1 MFDLFQKKKYPD
13 FWKTYSDC
21 FQHKNNGNLDTI
33 RFVIFDTETT
43 GLDITKD
50 RVLSIGA
57 ISIIGNS
64 IDVSGSFEIYLQQEE
79 FNKNSVEIHGILKEG
94 NLTKL
99 DEREA
104 VIQFLEYIKDAVLI
118 AHHTAFDIAM
128 MNQCLKRL
136 NLPKLKNKTL
146 DTGIL
151 FKKTKQHEPKDKP
164 YSLDELC
171 AIFKIP
177 KHDRHTAS
185 GDAFITALLFL
196 KTISQLK
203 KRNKNLTLKDLLFIK
218 PKHGLI

>member
-1 MFDLFQKKKYPD
+1 MFDWFKKNYSH
-13 FWKTYSDC
+13 FWKTYSDS
-21 FQHKNNGNLDTI
+21 FQHKNNIDIEKI

-57 ISIIGNS
+57 ISIVGNS
-64 IDVSGSFEIYLQQEE
+64 IDVSDSFEIYLQQEE
-79 FNKNSVEIHGILKEG
+79 FNKDSVEIHGILKEG
-94 NLTKL
+94 KLTKL
-99 DEREA
+99 SEKEA
-104 VIQFLEYIKDAVLI
+104 IIQFLVYIKDAVLV
-118 AHHTAFDIAM
+118 AHHTAFDVAM
-128 MNQCLKRL
+128 VNQCLKRL

-171 AIFKIP
+171 AIFQIP

-196 KTISQLK
+196 KMISQLK
-203 KRNKNLTLKDLLFIK
+203 KRNKNLTLKDLLFVK